1 MSLIDCPECAKDV
14 SEHADSCPHC
24 GYPFQQ
30 SDADTKAGVVL
41 TDIDIG
47 FNSWA
52 LILLK
57 AGIAAVPVVIIAS
70 LLYFVLTA
78 LVAGGLLGF
87 GG

>member
-1 MSLIDCPECAKDV
+1 MSLIDCPECAHDV
-14 SEHADSCPHC
+14 SEHAASCPHC

-30 SDADTKAGVVL
+30 SDPDAEAGVVL

-78 LVAGGLLGF
+78 LVAGGLLGL

>member
-1 MSLIDCPECAKDV
+1 MSLIDCPECAQDV
-14 SEHADSCPHC
+14 SEHAESCPHC

-30 SDADTKAGVVL
+30 SDTDAEAGVVL

-78 LVAGGLLGF
+78 LVAGGLLGL

>member
-1 MSLIDCPECAKDV
+1 MSLIDCPECAQDV
-14 SEHADSCPHC
+14 SEHAGSCPHC

-30 SDADTKAGVVL
+30 SDTDAEAGVVL

-57 AGIAAVPVVIIAS
+57 AGIAAVPVVVIAS
-70 LLYFVLTA
+70 LLYFVLTV
-78 LVAGGLLGF
+78 LVAGGLFGF

>member
-1 MSLIDCPECAKDV
+1 MSLIDCPECAQDV

-30 SDADTKAGVVL
+30 SDTDTKAGVVL

-78 LVAGGLLGF
+78 LVAGGLLGL

>member
-1 MSLIDCPECAKDV
+1 MSLIDCPECAGDV

-30 SDADTKAGVVL
+30 SDADSRAGVVL
-41 TDIDIG
+41 RDIDIG

-57 AGIAAVPVVIIAS
+57 AGLAAVPVAIIAS
-70 LLYFVLTA
+70 LLYFVLSA
-78 LVAGGLLGF
+78 LIAGGLLAG
-87 GG
+87 

>member
-1 MSLIDCPECAKDV
+1 MLLIECPESAQDV
-14 SEHADSCPHC
+14 SEHAGPCPHC
-24 GYPFQQ
+24 GHPFQQ
-30 SDADTKAGVVL
+30 NDADTKAGVVL

-47 FNSWA
+47 FNAWA

-57 AGIAAVPVVIIAS
+57 AGIAAVPVVVVAS

-78 LVAGGLLGF
+78 LVAGGLLGL

>member
-1 MSLIDCPECAKDV
+1 MSLIDCPECTHDV
-14 SEHADSCPHC
+14 SEHAESCPHC

-30 SDADTKAGVVL
+30 SDTDAEAGVVL

-57 AGIAAVPVVIIAS
+57 AGIAGVPVAILVS
-70 LLYFVLTA
+70 LLYIILSA
-78 LVAGGLLGF
+78 LLAGGMLAG
-87 GG
+87 